1 MSVRAWLSGFAD
13 DARRT
18 DSVLKSVVL
27 GVPLVYVVM
36 FLFVPILYIGMI
48 SFWTV
53 EQYTLIPAWTLEN
66 YRILLTDGTYHHFF
80 RKSFVMAT
88 ATTVTCLLVGYPVAY
103 YVSKRFSTGRQLTVL
118 LLIAAPFFIGTL
130 IRVFAHQS
138 FIGPNGLINIILKQV
153 GVGELSVFTYNNVQT
168 FVGQVYLWLP
178 FMILSVFLS
187 LNNVDYV
194 LLEAAYDS
202 GAGPVRAFWEVV
214 WPLSR
219 PGVVVGSV
227 LVFVPTMA
235 SDITSRFVGGP
246 DGALIG
252 NLIHSHFGESGEWAF
267 GAALS
272 IGTIAISAV
281 VIVALATTIPWQAFY
296 VTGDDQ

>member
-1 MSVRAWLSGFAD
+1 MSVRTRLSGLTN

-27 GVPLVYVVM
+27 GVPLLYVVA
-36 FLFVPILYIGMI
+36 FLLVPILYIGMI

-53 EQYTLIPAWTLEN
+53 EQYELIPAWTLEN
-66 YRILLTDGTYHHFF
+66 YRVLLTNGTYHHFF
-80 RKSFVMAT
+80 AKSFVMAA
-88 ATTVTCLLVGYPVAY
+88 ATTVSCLFIGYPVAY
-103 YVSKRFSTGRQLTVL
+103 YVSKRLSTGRQLTVL

-138 FIGPNGLINIILKQV
+138 FIGPSGLINIVLKQV
-153 GVGELSVFTYNNVQT
+153 GVGELSLFTYNNVQT

-178 FMILSVFLS
+178 FMILSIFLS
-187 LNNVDYV
+187 LDNVDYV

-202 GAGPVRAFWEVV
+202 GAGPVRAFREVV

-235 SDITSRFVGGP
+235 SDITSRFVGGA
-246 DGALIG
+246 DGALVG
-252 NLIHSHFGESGEWAF
+252 NLVHSHFGESGEWAF

-272 IGTIAISAV
+272 IGTIAVSAV
-281 VIVALATTIPWQAFY
+281 VIVVLATTIPWQAFY
-296 VTGDDQ
+296 VTGDGQ